1 MKSHWKN
8 NPFKNIKII
17 ANDKQLKVDNDKSK
31 ERRKDKVMRKL
42 DSILERDLA
51 ITSKEEKAKVLEE
64 LRKTDNVV
72 VKAIMVVA
80 EVISRLLVNVRT
92 NQVLIGRKLGVPEH
106 QRGYKRPE
114 REVRDT
120 DK

>member
-8 NPFKNIKII
+8 NLFKNIKVTV
-17 ANDKQLKVDNDKSK
+17 NDKQLKMKTEVKSI
-31 ERRKDKVMRKL
+31 ERRKVEAMRKL
-42 DSILERDLA
+42 DSILERDIVKIKDEDL
-51 ITSKEEKAKVLEE
+51 KVAVEII
-64 LRKTDNVV
+64 
-72 VKAIMVVA
+72 A
-80 EVISRLLVNVRT
+80 RLLVNVRT